1 LLLVLKM
8 DEDMKRAKTLLEL
21 FEMRGKFKEMGD
33 TGLTRSKA
41 RVDQVVAKYAEM
53 ELAERE
59 RNVRARHS
67 GV

>member
-1 LLLVLKM
+1 VLKM

>member
-1 LLLVLKM
+1 M